1 MWKGEKETVLQLYTR
16 FFEEKQS
23 LMNETYFGEAGAESI
38 VLGDLEIEEC
48 KRNGFTHNT
57 FLWKTVLMYDAY
69 FCGAGGAETDWT
81 DLVVRGG
88 KKQVS
93 RTHGTFE
100 NRPVP
105 T

>member
-1 MWKGEKETVLQLYTR
+1 MKPTLQLYTR

-23 LMNETYFGEAGAESI
+23 LMNETYFGEVGGERI
-38 VLGDLEIEEC
+38 VLEDLEIEGW

-57 FLWKTVLMYDAY
+57 FWLKTVLMYDAY
-69 FCGAGGAETDWT
+69 FCGAGEEATFRA
-81 DLVVRGG
+81 DLVVRRE

-93 RTHGTFE
+93 RTHNTIE
-100 NRPVP
+100 NKPVP